1 MAKTFFLSHSND
13 DEPFVQEVA
22 NKLGK
27 EECWFYRWDIKPG
40 ESIFT
45 FDRGIADSRI
55 FVLFW
60 SAYAA
65 KSPFVEDE
73 VSQARIRISRD
84 RGFRLVV
91 VRLDTTPLPPALA
104 YRSWID
110 GKARSNV
117 VQALH
122 NLRDDLTPEES
133 YFGQFALRES
143 FQDRESELDIL
154 ERSAFSGNSALMV
167 LGIDGIGK
175 TSLMKRAV
183 GAIFSHLTPVW
194 VDLEMSSTPIRLISA
209 IARPL
214 SIQVDPHEA
223 ASHPEQV
230 WKNLLLPEI
239 EASARLFI
247 VLDNLRFRAES
258 DSSHIAT
265 TTATLVETLCKDL
278 VQIHKPNNPGLVIL
292 AWSAPPFDPA
302 IASRFKSVQLGPL
315 DKKSTARVLRFYLA
329 NLSPLDYDF
338 VKLEKLAESIGG
350 YPAAI
355 NAVAHR
361 VAQQGIEATLAD
373 QAGLHKIRHMIGE
386 DLFSRI
392 TLQVEERQVLTLLA
406 TAVYPLS
413 DRQLKSIL
421 RSDFAE
427 VESIKHKQLLDPT
440 SQGYALHSILR
451 DYVSESMS
459 VPNEILECHRKLADL
474 FDREWRIALSYS
486 AERAE
491 FASLCHFHTIASGGR
506 RRARLIEK
514 DYLEEAKAAAVEL
527 YRRGQ
532 YGVALTYLE
541 AAKRMGGTSD
551 PVYDFYYGLC
561 LNRLGR
567 SKDALDVLSDLAVK
581 FPRVS
586 RYHHAVGTV
595 LRYLGKND
603 EALAAFR
610 KAVAL
615 ATVRGKVTPLCSLAD
630 LLTEMGRASEA
641 ITLIEEAL
649 DLEPGKSFVVA
660 TASMVYDAIGQKDKA
675 LSIIRDGLRISPG
688 DSRLHHR
695 AGILL
700 KGKGILVEA
709 KEHLEQA
716 SRDPSLGFSVTAL
729 ADVYLELG
737 EDKKAEE
744 TVDRF
749 PGNKQRSTSYLS
761 TKANILRRKGD
772 YDTAETLLKKA
783 LRLEPKN
790 VIICG
795 GLAQVQLDK
804 AQSLI
809 NNNDKQSALIS
820 LEETKGSISRGLE
833 IEPDNKTLLS
843 LEHRVKQV
851 LLLVST

>member
-1 MAKTFFLSHSND
+1 MD
-13 DEPFVQEVA
+13 DA
-22 NKLGK
+22 
-27 EECWFYRWDIKPG
+27 
-40 ESIFT
+40 
-45 FDRGIADSRI
+45 
-55 FVLFW
+55 
-60 SAYAA
+60 
-65 KSPFVEDE
+65 
-73 VSQARIRISRD
+73 
-84 RGFRLVV
+84 
-91 VRLDTTPLPPALA
+91 PLPPALA
-104 YRSWID
+104 YRLWID
-110 GKARSNV
+110 GKTGSTGIV
-117 VQALH
+117 KALQD
-122 NLRDDLTPEES
+122 LRYDLTPEEA

-143 FQDRESELDIL
+143 FQDRENELDIL
-154 ERSAFSGNSALMV
+154 ERSAFSGNSPLMIV
-167 LGIDGIGK
+167 GIDGIGK

-194 VDLEMSSTPIRLISA
+194 VDLETSSTPIRLISA
-209 IARPL
+209 LARPL
-214 SIQVDPHEA
+214 SIQVDPHEV
-223 ASHPEQV
+223 ASHPEEV
-230 WKNLLLPEI
+230 WNNLLLPEI
-239 EASARLFI
+239 QGSERLFI

-258 DSSHIAT
+258 DGGSLGTA
-265 TTATLVETLCKDL
+265 TATLVEAICKDL
-278 VQIHKPNNPGLVIL
+278 VQTHKPNNPGLVIL

-302 IASRFKSVQLGPL
+302 TASRFKTVQVGPL

-350 YPAAI
+350 YPVAI
-355 NAVAHR
+355 NAVAQR
-361 VAQQGIEATLAD
+361 VARQGIDATLAD
-373 QAGLHKIRHMIGE
+373 QLGLHKIRHMIGE

-459 VPNEILECHRKLADL
+459 VPNEILECHHKLADL
-474 FDREWRIALSYS
+474 FDREWRTALPYS

-491 FASLCHFHTIASGGR
+491 FALLCHFHTIASGGR

-532 YGVALTYLE
+532 YRVALTYLE

-551 PVYDFYYGLC
+551 PIYDFYYGLC

-581 FPRVS
+581 FPRVA

-700 KGKGILVEA
+700 KEKGILAEA

-737 EDKKAEE
+737 QVEKAEE

-749 PGNKQRSTSYLS
+749 PGNKQKNTSYLS

-783 LRLEPKN
+783 LRLQPKN
-790 VIICG
+790 VIIFG

-804 AQSLI
+804 AQNLI
-809 NNNDKQSALIS
+809 NSNDKQSALIS
-820 LEETKGSISRGLE
+820 LEETKGFISRGLE
-833 IEPDNKTLLS
+833 IEPDNETLLS

-851 LLLVST
+851 LLLVSTQ